1 MTTAGSE
8 LTALDD
14 SGAPEQPRP
23 LPRRRPAGRPRRRPA
38 DWLTV
43 VGMSL
48 LAISAL
54 FPFYFTASNAFRTQ
68 ADWNS
73 SKLGL
78 PTAFNLHAFSDAW
91 TGAQIPTYFRNS
103 LLVVAATVAFSVV
116 LASMAGYSFSKLRW
130 RGRDAVFLF
139 TLAWMAIP
147 PLLLM
152 VPIYVEMVN
161 LGLVGSKWSVT
172 LLYTALNLPFNAYL
186 MTTFCRRVPDELL
199 EAARIEGASV
209 HQLFRRVMLPM
220 ARPALATLCIFNFLW
235 AWNEFVF
242 ALLLLP
248 SDASKTLTV
257 GVLQLQSRF
266 NTNYPA
272 FMAGLLITSLPV
284 IGVYL
289 IFQRHLV
296 RAISAGA
303 LK

>member
-1 MTTAGSE
+1 M
-8 LTALDD
+8 TALPEPGTG
-14 SGAPEQPRP
+14 SPLAAPRLSIPKA
-23 LPRRRPAGRPRRRPA
+23 RRRRGPA
-38 DWLTV
+38 DWLG
-43 VGMSL
+43 VGGMTL
-48 LAISAL
+48 LAVSAL
-54 FPFYFTASNAFRTQ
+54 FPFYFMTSNAFRTQ
-68 ADWNS
+68 ADWNN

-78 PTAFNLHAFSDAW
+78 PTVLNFDAFSRAW

-103 LLVVAATVAFSVV
+103 VLVVAGTVVFSVV
-116 LASMAGYSFSKLRW
+116 VASMAGYAFSKLRW
-130 RGRDAVFLF
+130 RGRDGVFLF

-161 LGLVGSKWSVT
+161 LGLVDSKWSVI
-172 LLYTALNLPFNAYL
+172 LLYTALNLPFNTYL
-186 MTTFCRRVPDELL
+186 MTTFFRRVPDELL
-199 EAARIEGASV
+199 EAARIEGASI
-209 HQLFRRVMLPM
+209 HQLFRQVMLPM

-248 SDASKTLTV
+248 TDSSKTLTV

-272 FMAGLLITSLPV
+272 LMAGLLITSLPV

-289 IFQRHLV
+289 VFQRHLV